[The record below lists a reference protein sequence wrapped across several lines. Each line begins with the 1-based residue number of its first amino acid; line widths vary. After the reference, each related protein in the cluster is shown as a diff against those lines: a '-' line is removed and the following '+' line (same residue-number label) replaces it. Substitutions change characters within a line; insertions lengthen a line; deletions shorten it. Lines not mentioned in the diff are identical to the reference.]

1 MSATATSLETLFE
14 QLTEQH
20 GLSSISVCRMTHPGL
35 NAWWSACVQ
44 WGERSSGV
52 SSAHGDTPQK
62 AISEAIS
69 GMHVKRAVPLGDVGT
84 IEVAA

>member
-1 MSATATSLETLFE
+1 MSAPATSLETLFE

-20 GLSSISVCRMTHPGL
+20 GLSSISVCRMTHP
-35 NAWWSACVQ
+35 NISAWWSATVQ

-52 SSAHGDTPQK
+52 SSSWGVSPQAAIGA
-62 AISEAIS
+62 AISE
-69 GMHVKRAVPLGDVGT
+69 MHFKRAVPLGDVGT

>member
-1 MSATATSLETLFE
+1 MSAPATSLETLFE

-20 GLSSISVCRMTHPGL
+20 GLSSISVCRMTHA
-35 NAWWSACVQ
+35 NYAAWWSACVQ
-44 WGERSSGV
+44 WGDYSSGV
-52 SSAHGDTPQK
+52 SSAHGDTPQV
-62 AISEAIS
+62 AIGAAIS